1 MKIENRRLNP
11 LLLPLVAAAA
21 CGALFA
27 QDVPPETPST
37 TDFQNHGEVT
47 VGYRFADVRGYR
59 PKFVELFNLREGFRL
74 QDFTLS
80 GDARSSSNRFADSY
94 SLSATGLGGDPFAT
108 AQLKVGKTGLYD
120 LRAQWRQ
127 SYYYWNQNDNVA
139 LPISTAAASLSTGLT
154 ANHDWATVRK
164 SGSVDLTVHAT
175 NNLRFNL
182 DVYRTTTDGNL
193 LTTRSLDFFNSPS
206 FWGSFARANPYPLNA
221 PLNDETNR
229 FAGGIDYSWQD
240 WDFHYRTGFQSFNEN
255 IALSLLAPGE
265 VSINP
270 ITLSTLEPLTQL
282 SWSQTRRLSTP
293 LSEFSFQGKLH
304 PSVEWRGG
312 YVYTR
317 YRGPALQD
325 FSFGGIA
332 PNSSGALAPYTA
344 SEAGR
349 AQVTE
354 PSHAVNQGF
363 TWRTRD
369 WLAVNV
375 DYRYTRYTSDAISTV
390 ESIFNGALAGTGQD
404 EVVWTSGVSDLEF
417 SMTLTPI
424 DNLVIRP
431 GIRLSKADIKTLEN
445 GVVDGARTLRTKH
458 ARPELRFGYKPLP
471 KLSFRGDIHSS
482 TSGSSY
488 TAITPHT
495 TVSGKL
501 IARFEPLAN
510 LSIENALTVSNSRLI
525 DAHYRNSIRAN
536 TITVAYALE
545 ERFSAFGSVG
555 YESFFAQG
563 DIVYAR
569 GTSPLLGV
577 LRDQEIHRVW
587 QAGLDVK
594 PARYVGFR
602 FSGNYDRLT
611 GQGEISGEP
620 PAYGPLKWPL
630 ATGTV
635 YFETPRLGRLSVDFQ
650 RTYYAEE
657 LVPANN
663 FSANLLTLR
672 FTRRF

>member
-1 MKIENRRLNP
+1 MKIQQTRLNV
-11 LLLPLVAAAA
+11 LLLPLVVAVA

-27 QDVPPETPST
+27 QDAPPEASATK
-37 TDFQNHGEVT
+37 DFENHGEAT

-59 PKFVELFNLREGFRL
+59 PQFLQLFNLRQGLRL
-74 QDFTLS
+74 QDFTLN
-80 GDARSSSNRFADSY
+80 GTARSKSNSFADRY
-94 SLSATGLGGDPFAT
+94 SLSASGLGGEPFAT

-139 LPISTAAASLSTGLT
+139 LPISTAAAGLSTGLT
-154 ANHDWATVRK
+154 ANHNWATVRK
-164 SGSVDLTVHAT
+164 LGSVDLTIHAT
-175 NNLRFNL
+175 NNLRFNF
-182 DVYRTTTDGNL
+182 DYYRTTTDGNL

-206 FWGSFARANPYPLNA
+206 FWGSFARANPYSLNA
-221 PLNDETNR
+221 PLHDETNR
-229 FAGGIDYSWQD
+229 LAGGIDYSWKD

-255 IALSLLAPGE
+255 VSLNPLGPGE

-270 ITLSTLEPLTQL
+270 ITLSTSEPLTQL

-293 LSEFSFQGKLH
+293 VSEFSFQGKLH
-304 PSVEWRGG
+304 PKVEWRGG
-312 YVYTR
+312 YVYSR
-317 YRGPALQD
+317 YRGPAVQD
-325 FSFGGIA
+325 LSFSGIA
-332 PNSSGALAPYTA
+332 PSSTGALAAYSA
-344 SEAGR
+344 SEGGHS
-349 AQVTE
+349 QVTE

-363 TWRTRD
+363 TWHVRD
-369 WLAVNV
+369 WWAVNV
-375 DYRYTRYTSDAISTV
+375 DYRYTRYTSEAV
-390 ESIFNGALAGTGQD
+390 SIVQSVFNGVPSGIGND
-404 EVVWTSGVSDLEF
+404 EVIWMSGLSDLEF
-417 SMTLTPI
+417 NMVFTPI
-424 DNLVIRP
+424 QNLVIRP
-431 GIRLSKADIKTLEN
+431 GIRLSKADIETLEN

-458 ARPELRFGYKPLP
+458 ARPEFRFGYKPLP

-495 TVSGKL
+495 TVAGKL

-510 LSIENALTVSNSRLI
+510 LSIENSLTVSNSRLI

-536 TITVAYALE
+536 TITVAYAMG
-545 ERFSAFGSVG
+545 ERFSVFGSAG

-569 GTSPLLGV
+569 GTSPLFGL

-594 PARYVGFR
+594 PNRFVGVR
-602 FSGNYDRLT
+602 VSGNFDRLT
-611 GQGEISGEP
+611 GSGEISGEP

-635 YFETPRLGRLSVDFQ
+635 YLESPRIGRFSVDLQ

-657 LVPANN
+657 LVPVNN

-672 FTRRF
+672 FTRGF